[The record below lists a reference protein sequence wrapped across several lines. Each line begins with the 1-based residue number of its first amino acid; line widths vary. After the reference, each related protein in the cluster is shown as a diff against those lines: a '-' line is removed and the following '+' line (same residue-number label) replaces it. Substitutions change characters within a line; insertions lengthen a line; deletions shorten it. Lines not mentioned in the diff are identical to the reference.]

1 MKEEIYFRT
10 AGLTVGYQGVPLI
23 RDICIQM
30 KKGEILTL
38 IGPNGA
44 GKTTILKS
52 VIRQMKPLCGL
63 VYLDGKKTDEMQ
75 RNELARKLSVVL
87 TDRVRTERM
96 TCRTLCLLGGI
107 RTPVDLEYYRRKIG
121 LLSTRVWK
129 WSE

>member
-44 GKTTILKS
+44 GKTTLFNCLSDEIQPGRCVYWAVS
-52 VIRQMKPLCGL
+52 VHR
-63 VYLDGKKTDEMQ
+63 
-75 RNELARKLSVVL
+75 
-87 TDRVRTERM
+87 
-96 TCRTLCLLGGI
+96 
-107 RTPVDLEYYRRKIG
+107 
-121 LLSTRVWK
+121 
-129 WSE
+129 